1 MKFGWMK
8 LERMKLG
15 RTKAGWISAGILGIA
30 LIAGPTILARDA
42 SAESPVTRVLLAS
55 FEHDFLVRMKTAWKV
70 DTALFVDPPRA
81 FYVDRFGVVMTSV
94 VTLEPGFGI
103 AIFRGAP
110 SPAELADYR
119 GKVLQRLPL
128 LRQQM
133 RDCLLESAPHFH
145 LKDNDRMAVAVS
157 VYHFEP
163 EDTHGIPSQV
173 VIQGG
178 HKALLDAKQR
188 PAGASL
194 DDVFEVEE
202 ID

>member
-1 MKFGWMK
+1 
-8 LERMKLG
+8 MKLG
-15 RTKAGWISAGILGIA
+15 LKLGLRLRWISVVGILGVA
-30 LIAGPTILARDA
+30 LVAGPTIVAADA
-42 SAESPVTRVLLAS
+42 SGEGPVTRALLAS
-55 FEHDFLVRMKTAWKV
+55 FEKDFLVRMKAAWKV
-70 DTALFVDPPRA
+70 DTALFIDPPRA

-94 VTLEPGFGI
+94 VTLGPGFGI
-103 AIFRGAP
+103 GIFRGAP
-110 SPAELADYR
+110 EPPELADYR

-133 RDCLLESAPHFH
+133 RDTLLESAPLFRT
-145 LKDNDRMAVAVS
+145 LKENDRLAVAVS

-173 VIQGG
+173 VIQGAY
-178 HKALLDAKQR
+178 KALLEAKQR

-202 ID
+202 LN

>member
-1 MKFGWMK
+1 
-8 LERMKLG
+8 MKLG
-15 RTKAGWISAGILGIA
+15 LKLGWISVGILGVA
-30 LIAGPTILARDA
+30 LAAGPTIAAADA
-42 SAESPVTRVLLAS
+42 GGEGPVTRALLAS
-55 FEHDFLVRMKTAWKV
+55 FEKDFLVRMKAAWKV
-70 DTALFVDPPRA
+70 DTALFIDPPRA

-103 AIFRGAP
+103 PLFRGAP
-110 SPAELADYR
+110 NPAELADYR

-133 RDCLLESAPHFH
+133 RDTLLESAPRFRT
-145 LKDNDRMAVAVS
+145 LKENDRQAVAVS

-163 EDTHGIPSQV
+163 EDTHGIPSQI

-178 HKALLDAKQR
+178 YKALLEAKQR

-194 DDVFEVEE
+194 EDVFEVEE
-202 ID
+202 LN